1 MPPFDFDPAN
11 PSTAVELLCFGRIR
25 GFLHGT
31 HKPPTLAAMKT
42 IPQSSRA
49 LVTLRPLARR
59 LFCTAL
65 FFPVVSQAA
74 SHSDAPL
81 IKQDPQANITD
92 VYAFIGTKYNDPA
105 VNVLNVLVSVRPFSE
120 PGDGVIYE
128 RFADDA
134 LYTIN
139 ITDPTTGVVVDKYD
153 FDFSSITD
161 VKNPDTIL
169 SYGRGTE
176 VGPITTIGDG
186 KQNYTQTYLFNG
198 GRSPGRNRDFKRT
211 VRAEDLPV
219 APPNVGLRTT
229 PAYNGPDGKAISGAA
244 NFAQLDSLTKQAIRE
259 LDNGIVVWAG
269 PREDGFYA
277 DTPGIFD
284 FLDPRII
291 DNDGDGTDGL
301 GQDGGGV
308 DGFMGFNVL
317 SFGMQIPVSGLRTF
331 AYNEPLVGA
340 RTGVGVYASVSRKAV
355 TMRTAHSAP
364 RNTGKWIQVNRM
376 GNPLF
381 NEVLVAL
388 RGKDQYNRT
397 IPFNDEQFRTYAEN
411 PEVAFLINAVL
422 FQTDGSTP
430 LVTTGRTDL
439 AAIFLP
445 DVLRVDTTTGPVPLP
460 GQAGFNRLSLIGGD
474 TTGWPNGRRIG
485 DDVVDIA
492 LSAVASGPTFTTI
505 TVVGDNVSAN
515 DQVYNQVFP
524 YLATP
529 HAGPSVD
536 QRQAPAADN

>member
-1 MPPFDFDPAN
+1 MPPFDSGSADS
-11 PSTAVELLCFGRIR
+11 STGGGRSAWVATVA
-25 GFLHGT
+25 LALPCEAT
-31 HKPPTLAAMKT
+31 PTLNTDSMK
-42 IPQSSRA
+42 SSRPRA
-49 LVTLRPLARR
+49 VTLRRLSRCAFLGAALA
-59 LFCTAL
+59 C
-65 FFPVVSQAA
+65 PVISFAA

-81 IKQDPQANITD
+81 IKQDPQANLTD
-92 VYAFIGTKYNDPA
+92 VYAFIGTKYDNPA
-105 VNVLNVLVSVRPFSE
+105 VNVLNILVSVRPFSE

-134 LYTIN
+134 LYSIN
-139 ITDPTTGVVVDKYD
+139 LTDPTTGAVVDR
-153 FDFSSITD
+153 FDFNFSSVTD

-176 VGPITTIGDG
+176 VGAITTIGDG
-186 KQNYTQTYLFNG
+186 KQNFTQTYEFSAWRAVKG
-198 GRSPGRNRDFKRT
+198 GKFKRNF
-211 VRAEDLPV
+211 READLPV
-219 APPNVGLRTT
+219 SPPNVGLRTT
-229 PAYNGPDGKAISGAA
+229 PAYNDANGNAVSGAVNLA
-244 NFAQLDSLTKQAIRE
+244 GLDSLTKQAIVT

-291 DNDGDGTDGL
+291 DNDGSTADGL
-301 GQDGGGV
+301 GQDGNGI
-308 DGFMGFNVL
+308 DGFKGFNVL
-317 SFGMQIPVSGLRTF
+317 SFGMQIPVSSLRTF
-331 AYNEPLVGA
+331 SYNEPLVGA
-340 RTGVGVYASVSRKAV
+340 RTGVGVYASVSRQAI
-355 TMRTAHSAP
+355 TRRSAKGEP
-364 RNTGKWIQVNRM
+364 KGSGKWVQVNRM

-388 RGKDQYNRT
+388 RDKDHYNRT
-397 IPFNDEQFRTYAEN
+397 SPVKDAQFKEYAEN
-411 PEVAFLINAVL
+411 PELAFLVNVVL
-422 FQTDGSTP
+422 FGTDGSGP
-430 LVTTGRTDL
+430 LASTGRSDL

-474 TTGWPNGRRIG
+474 TLGWPNGRRIG

-492 LSAVASGPTFTTI
+492 LSAVASGPTFSTI
-505 TVVGDNVSAN
+505 TVVGDNVPAN

-529 HAGPSVD
+529 HAGPTVN
-536 QRQAPAADN
+536 QRQAPDN

>member
-1 MPPFDFDPAN
+1 MN
-11 PSTAVELLCFGRIR
+11 S
-25 GFLHGT
+25 
-31 HKPPTLAAMKT
+31 
-42 IPQSSRA
+42 SSRRA
-49 LVTLRPLARR
+49 VSLRR
-59 LFCTAL
+59 LSRYVFLGAAL
-65 FFPVVSQAA
+65 AYPVISFGA

-81 IKQDPQANITD
+81 IKQDPQANLTD
-92 VYAFIGTKYNDPA
+92 VYAFIGTKYDNPA
-105 VNVLNVLVSVRPFSE
+105 VNVLNILVSVRPFSE
-120 PGDGVIYE
+120 PGDGVIYD

-134 LYTIN
+134 RYSIHL
-139 ITDPTTGVVVDKYD
+139 TDPTTGAVIDRFD
-153 FDFSSITD
+153 FEFSSITE

-186 KQNYTQTYLFNG
+186 KQNFTQTYEFSAWRAVKG
-198 GRSPGRNRDFKRT
+198 GGFKRNF
-211 VRAEDLPV
+211 RDDGLPV

-229 PAYNGPDGKAISGAA
+229 PAYNDVNGNPVSGAV
-244 NFAQLDSLTKQAIRE
+244 NFAGLDSLTKQAIVT

-291 DNDGDGTDGL
+291 DNDGSTADGL
-301 GQDGGGV
+301 GQDGNGI

-317 SFGMQIPVSGLRTF
+317 TFAMQIPVSSLRTF
-331 AYNEPLVGA
+331 AYTEPLVGA
-340 RTGVGVYASVSRKAV
+340 RNGVGVYASVSRQAI
-355 TMRTAHSAP
+355 TRRSAKGEP
-364 RNTGKWIQVNRM
+364 KSSGKWVQVNRM

-388 RGKDQYNRT
+388 RDKDNYNRT
-397 IPFNDEQFRTYAEN
+397 SPVKDEQFKKYAEN
-411 PEVAFLINAVL
+411 PELPFLVNVVL
-422 FQTDGSTP
+422 FGTDGSGP
-430 LVTTGRTDL
+430 LASTGRTDL

-492 LSAVASGPTFTTI
+492 LSAVASGPTFSTI
-505 TVVGDNVSAN
+505 TVVGDNVPAN

-524 YLATP
+524 YLGTP
-529 HAGPSVD
+529 HAGPTVN
-536 QRQAPAADN
+536 QRQAPDN

>member
-1 MPPFDFDPAN
+1 
-11 PSTAVELLCFGRIR
+11 
-25 GFLHGT
+25 
-31 HKPPTLAAMKT
+31 MKT
-42 IPQSSRA
+42 NSSGVHPVS
-49 LVTLRPLARR
+49 LRR
-59 LFCTAL
+59 LSRNLLGAAL
-65 FFPVVSQAA
+65 ACPVMCYAA

-81 IKQDPQANITD
+81 IKQDPQANLTD
-92 VYAFIGTKYNDPA
+92 VYAFIGTKYDDPA
-105 VNVLNVLVSVRPFSE
+105 EPVLNVIVSVRPFSD

-134 LYTIN
+134 LYSIH
-139 ITDPTTGVVVDKYD
+139 ITDPTTGVVVDQYD
-153 FDFSSITD
+153 FSFSSITE

-186 KQNYTQTYLFNG
+186 KQNFTQTYTFNG
-198 GRSPGRNRDFKRT
+198 ARSPGKNRAFKRT
-211 VRAEDLPV
+211 IRAEELPV
-219 APPNVGLRTT
+219 APPNVGARTT

-244 NFAQLDSLTKQAIRE
+244 TLAQLDPLTKQAIRE
-259 LDNGIVVWAG
+259 LPNGIAVWAG

-291 DNDGDGTDGL
+291 NNDGDAGDGL

-308 DGFMGFNVL
+308 DGFKGFNVL
-317 SFGMQIPVSGLRTF
+317 TYGVQIPLPLLKTA
-331 AYNEPLVGA
+331 AYTEPLVGA
-340 RTGVGVYASVSRKAV
+340 RTGVGVYASVSRKEI
-355 TMRTAHSAP
+355 TMRYGHSNP
-364 RNTGKWIQVNRM
+364 RSTGKWRQVNRM

-388 RGKDQYNRT
+388 RGKDVFNRT
-397 IPFNDEQFRTYAEN
+397 SPVNDDQFKTYAEN

-422 FQTDGSTP
+422 FGTDGSTP
-430 LVTTGRTDL
+430 LATTGRADL

-460 GQAGFNRLSLIGGD
+460 GQPGFNRLSLIGGD
-474 TTGWPNGRRIG
+474 TLGWPNGRRIG

-492 LSAVASGPTFTTI
+492 LSAVASGPAYSTI
-505 TVVGDNVSAN
+505 TTVGDNVDSN
-515 DQVYNQVFP
+515 DQLYNQVFP
-524 YLATP
+524 YLGTP
-529 HAGPSVD
+529 HAGPQVN
-536 QRQAPAADN
+536 QRQAPSDD